1 VEEGNEA
8 SSSKEAKDNGQQ
20 NQTESSEEGPIR
32 PEILDHLVLGIN
44 ENIKAIETAI
54 DDLKLRLLMMAD
66 RLNGSQLKPN
76 SDLLPTAPSNVEK
89 SDSPEP
95 EVPASAPASPPAFI
109 IIPLHSISPQSLVGG
124 IPQYAATYNSLVW
137 QWGQLSKT
145 VKTRF
150 KEEQWGEVIGEDRE
164 ELRVVPLGRV
174 EAEMAAMVGLRRLA
188 CLAIRVRQIRFG
200 DTRTSLIISAHIR
213 NYHYSK
219 KSYLNQFS
227 ILPDTLSHYHTPFL
241 ISKFTMAIK
250 TGMPRHR
257 YHYHT
262 STMHPSPSRVLRPV
276 RLSTSTLKRRLDWRK
291 SGRRGEMQS

>member
-1 VEEGNEA
+1 
-8 SSSKEAKDNGQQ
+8 
-20 NQTESSEEGPIR
+20 
-32 PEILDHLVLGIN
+32 LVLGIN

-54 DDLKLRLLMMAD
+54 DDLKLRLLTMAD

-76 SDLLPTAPSNVEK
+76 SNLLPTAPPNIEE

-95 EVPASAPASPPAFI
+95 EIPASAPASPPAFI

-150 KEEQWGEVIGEDRE
+150 KEEQWEEVIGEDRE

-188 CLAIRVRQIRFG
+188 CLAIRVRQIRSMTCV
-200 DTRTSLIISAHIR
+200 TRSSSAFTSALIIAR
-213 NYHYSK
+213 EN
-219 KSYLNQFS
+219 
-227 ILPDTLSHYHTPFL
+227 PT
-241 ISKFTMAIK
+241 
-250 TGMPRHR
+250 
-257 YHYHT
+257 
-262 STMHPSPSRVLRPV
+262 
-276 RLSTSTLKRRLDWRK
+276 
-291 SGRRGEMQS
+291 